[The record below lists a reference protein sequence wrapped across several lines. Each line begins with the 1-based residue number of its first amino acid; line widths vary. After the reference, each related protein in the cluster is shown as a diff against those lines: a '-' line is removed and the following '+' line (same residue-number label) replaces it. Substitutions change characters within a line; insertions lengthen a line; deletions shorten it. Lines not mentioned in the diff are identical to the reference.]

1 MQYFFSKK
9 RILTALK
16 LHFISTMK
24 TLNSIPA
31 TGIKGLKENWRNDLS
46 AAISVSLVAL
56 PLALGIAVASE
67 VSPMAGVLSAIIGGV
82 VTTFFRGGHL
92 AINGPAAGLI
102 AVILG
107 GLVALDGNINYVLAA
122 IVVSGGIQTIL
133 GFLKMG
139 RFAKLLPSSVLHGIL
154 AAIGVIIFTKQI
166 HYALGTTSDSKS
178 IIGTL
183 IDAFYKIPE
192 INPFVFVIALVGIL
206 TLVFYKKINTKFIRA
221 IPAPMWVLILSIPF
235 VFIFDFFNGHSISFL
250 GKSYGVGPEL
260 LIDIPENPLDSIMH
274 PDFGMIGTTAFWLTV
289 LSITMIASVET
300 LASARAVDKLDPYKR
315 TTNLNKDLIGVGLS
329 TMVSG
334 ALGGLPI
341 ITVIVRSTVNVNS
354 NAKTKWSNFYH
365 GIFLIL
371 FVLILAPILRSVPL
385 AALAAILVHTG
396 FKLASPKVFKHA
408 YDQGVEQ
415 LLFLTAT
422 LIITLFTDLLY
433 GIVGGIL
440 VTLFLHMLLAKV
452 GFLRFFKMI
461 YRSGSKVYRLENG
474 TYDVK
479 LKGISNFLYAL
490 QLDTLLE
497 EIPAGSTVRIDMS
510 KTRLVDLSIMENLI
524 DFKRIQDD
532 QGGDVKLIGLENHV
546 SSTSHNRALKIVT
559 GRIKKRIT
567 KRQIRLQ
574 KMAIAN
580 SWSFERE
587 VDWNTS
593 YLRNFHFFD
602 SRPIEMKKNSLQGL
616 DVKNDAHWEIA
627 DIIFDEGALLALEV
641 YQTTVQVIKLP
652 TAIPPFIIDKEGLFD
667 KVFDRVKVFSGAKGD
682 INFKKYTDFSNKFQ
696 LSGENE
702 AEIRT
707 FFTNDLLRFLEENE
721 IHHIESNGEA
731 LMIFKYI
738 HVARTDEVKNM
749 LVFAT
754 NLLSHMNLK

>member
-1 MQYFFSKK
+1 MS
-9 RILTALK
+9 INNT
-16 LHFISTMK
+16 IPST
-24 TLNSIPA
+24 
-31 TGIKGLKENWRNDLS
+31 GFKGLKENWRNDIS

-67 VSPMAGVLSAIIGGV
+67 VSPMAGILSAIIGGV

-107 GLVALDGNINYVLAA
+107 GLAALDGNINYVLAA
-122 IVVSGGIQTIL
+122 IVVSGAIQIVLGI
-133 GFLKMG
+133 LKMG

-154 AAIGVIIFTKQI
+154 AAIGVIILAKQI
-166 HYALGTTSDSKS
+166 HYALGTTSEATS
-178 IIGTL
+178 IIGTF
-183 IDAFYKIPE
+183 IDAFNKIPE
-192 INPFVFVIALVGIL
+192 INPIVFLVSLIGVL
-206 TLVFYKKINTKFIRA
+206 VLVFYKKIKYKFIRVL
-221 IPAPMWVLILSIPF
+221 PAPMWVLLLALPI
-235 VFIFDFFNGHSISFL
+235 VFGFDFFNEHSISLF
-250 GKSYGVGPEL
+250 GSAHQIGPQL
-260 LIDIPENPLDSIMH
+260 LIEIPDNPLDSIMH
-274 PDFGMIGTTAFWLTV
+274 PDFGMVATGAFWLTV

-315 TTNLNKDLIGVGLS
+315 TTNLNKDLVGVGLS

-354 NAKTKWSNFYH
+354 NAKTKWSNLYH

-371 FVLILAPILRSVPL
+371 FVLILAPVLRSVPL

-415 LLFLTAT
+415 LLFLSST

-433 GIVGGIL
+433 GIIGGIL
-440 VTLFLHMLLAKV
+440 VTLILHMLLAKV
-452 GFLRFFKMI
+452 GFGKFFKMI
-461 YRSGSKVYRLENG
+461 YRSGSRVHKLDDG

-490 QLDTLLE
+490 QLDKLLE
-497 EIPAGSTVRIDMS
+497 EIPKGSNVRIDLS
-510 KTRLVDLSIMENLI
+510 QTRLVDLSIMENLI
-524 DFKRIQDD
+524 EFKRIQDND
-532 QGGDVKLIGLENHV
+532 GGHVNLMGLENHV
-546 SSTSHNRALKIVT
+546 ASTSHNRALKIVT

-574 KMAIAN
+574 KLANSN

-602 SRPIEMKKNSLQGL
+602 SRPIEMKSNSLQGL
-616 DVKNDAHWEIA
+616 DKENNARWEIA
-627 DIIFDEGALLALEV
+627 DIVFDEGALLALEV
-641 YQTTVQVIKLP
+641 YQTTVLVVRLP
-652 TAIPPFIIDKEGLFD
+652 SKIPSFIIDKEGLFD
-667 KVFDRVKVFSGAKGD
+667 KIFDKVKGLSGASRD
-682 INFKKYTDFSNKFQ
+682 IDFLKHTGFSTKLQ
-696 LSGENE
+696 LSGDDES
-702 AEIRT
+702 AIRS
-707 FFTNDLLRFLEENE
+707 FFTDDLIQFLEKNE

-731 LMIFKYI
+731 LMIFKYLHI
-738 HVARTDEVKNM
+738 ARTDEVQHM
-749 LVFAT
+749 LEFSL
-754 NLLSHMNLK
+754 NLLRHMNLNK

>member
-1 MQYFFSKK
+1 MTFLF
-9 RILTALK
+9 
-16 LHFISTMK
+16 
-24 TLNSIPA
+24 LNMTTKNAIPA
-31 TGIKGLKENWRNDLS
+31 SGFKGLKENWRNDLS
-46 AAISVSLVAL
+46 AALSVSLVAL

-166 HYALGTTSDSKS
+166 HYALGTTSTADTT
-178 IIGTL
+178 IGTL
-183 IDAFYKIPE
+183 LDAFYKLPD
-192 INPFVFVIALVGIL
+192 INPFVFVIALIGIL
-206 TLVFYKKINTKFIRA
+206 VLVFYKKIKNKFIKI
-221 IPAPMWVLILSIPF
+221 IPAPMWVLLLALPL
-235 VFIFDFFNGHSISFL
+235 VFLFDFFNAHSISFL
-250 GKSYGVGPEL
+250 GKAYYVGPKL
-260 LIDIPENPLDSIMH
+260 LIDIPDNPLDSIMH
-274 PDFGMIGTTAFWLTV
+274 PDFGMIGTAAFWLTV

-315 TTNLNKDLIGVGLS
+315 TTNLNKDLVGVGLS

-354 NAKTKWSNFYH
+354 NAKTKWSNLYH

-415 LLFLTAT
+415 LLFLSST

-440 VTLFLHMLLAKV
+440 VTLVLHMLLAKV
-452 GFLRFFKMI
+452 GFTKFFKMI
-461 YRSGSKVYRLENG
+461 YKSGSKVSRLENG
-474 TYDVK
+474 NYDVK
-479 LKGISNFLYAL
+479 LKGVSNFLYAL
-490 QLDTLLE
+490 KLDKLLE
-497 EIPAGSTVRIDMS
+497 DIPLGSNIRIDLS
-510 KTRLVDLSIMENLI
+510 QTRLVDLSIMENLI
-524 DFKRIQDD
+524 EFKRIHDD
-532 QGGDVKLIGLENHV
+532 KGGDVKLIGMDNHV
-546 SSTSHNRALKIVT
+546 SSTSHNRALKIIA
-559 GRIKKRIT
+559 GRVKKRIT
-567 KRQIRLQ
+567 QRQIRLQ

-580 SWSFERE
+580 HWSFERE
-587 VDWNTS
+587 IDWNTS
-593 YLRNFHFFD
+593 YLRNFAFFD
-602 SRPIEMKKNSLQGL
+602 SRPIEMKSNSLQGI
-616 DVKNDAHWEIA
+616 DVENNTQWEIA
-627 DIIFDEGALLALEV
+627 DIVFDEGAMLALEV
-641 YQTTVQVIKLP
+641 YQTTVQIVRLP
-652 TAIPPFIIDKEGLFD
+652 SPIPRFIIDKEGLFD
-667 KVFDRVKVFSGAKGD
+667 KIFEKVKVFSGKRRD
-682 INFKKYTDFSNKFQ
+682 INFVKFSGFSNKFQ

-702 AEIRT
+702 DVIKAFFNTDLIRY
-707 FFTNDLLRFLEENE
+707 LEQNE

-731 LMIFKYI
+731 LMIFKYLHI
-738 HVARTDEVKNM
+738 ARTDEVQNM
-749 LVFAT
+749 LTFSH
-754 NLLSHMNLK
+754 NLIGHMTLK

>member
-1 MQYFFSKK
+1 MN
-9 RILTALK
+9 T
-16 LHFISTMK
+16 H
-24 TLNSIPA
+24 NSIPA
-31 TGIKGLKENWRNDLS
+31 TGFKGLKENWRNDLS

-122 IVVSGGIQTIL
+122 IVISGGIQTIL

-166 HYALGTTSDSKS
+166 HYALGTTSDAKT
-178 IIGTL
+178 IVGTL

-192 INPFVFVIALVGIL
+192 INPFVFLIALVGIL
-206 TLVFYKKINTKFIRA
+206 VLVFYKKINTKFIRM
-221 IPAPMWVLILSIPF
+221 IPAPMWVLILSIPL
-235 VFIFDFFNGHSISFL
+235 VFAFDFFNEHSLSFF

-260 LIDIPENPLDSIMH
+260 LIEIPDNPLDSIMH
-274 PDFGMIGTTAFWLTV
+274 PDFGMIGTAAFWLTV

-371 FVLILAPILRSVPL
+371 FVLILAPVLRSVPL

-415 LLFLTAT
+415 LLFLSST

-433 GIVGGIL
+433 GIIGGIL

-452 GFLRFFKMI
+452 GFSRFFKMI
-461 YRSGSKVYRLENG
+461 YKSGSKVYRLENG
-474 TYDVK
+474 SYDVK

-490 QLDTLLE
+490 QLDKLLE
-497 EIPAGSTVRIDMS
+497 EVPKGATVRIDMS

-524 DFKRIQDD
+524 DFKRIQED
-532 QGGDVKLIGLENHV
+532 QGGDVKLIGLDNHV

-567 KRQIRLQ
+567 QRQIRLQ

-602 SRPIEMKKNSLQGL
+602 SRPIEMKMNSLQGL
-616 DVKNDAHWEIA
+616 DVKNNAHWEIA
-627 DIIFDEGALLALEV
+627 DIVFDEGALLALEV
-641 YQTTVQVIKLP
+641 YQTTVQIIRLP
-652 TAIPPFIIDKEGLFD
+652 SSIPKFIIDKEGLFD
-667 KVFDRVKVFSGAKGD
+667 KVFDRVKVFAGAKGD
-682 INFKKYTDFSNKFQ
+682 INFKRYADFSSKFQ

-702 AEIRT
+702 TEIRT
-707 FFTNDLLRFLEENE
+707 FFTDDLIRFLEENE

>member
-1 MQYFFSKK
+1 MTTKN
-9 RILTALK
+9 A
-16 LHFISTMK
+16 
-24 TLNSIPA
+24 IPA
-31 TGIKGLKENWRNDLS
+31 SGFKGLKENWRNDLS
-46 AAISVSLVAL
+46 AALSVSLVAL

-166 HYALGTTSDSKS
+166 HYALGTTSTADTT
-178 IIGTL
+178 IGTL
-183 IDAFYKIPE
+183 LDAFYKLPD
-192 INPFVFVIALVGIL
+192 INPFVFVIALIGIL
-206 TLVFYKKINTKFIRA
+206 VLVFYKKIKNKFIKI
-221 IPAPMWVLILSIPF
+221 IPAPMWVLLLALPL
-235 VFIFDFFNGHSISFL
+235 VFLFDFFNAHSISFL
-250 GKSYGVGPEL
+250 GKAYYVGPKL
-260 LIDIPENPLDSIMH
+260 LIDIPDNPLDSIMH
-274 PDFGMIGTTAFWLTV
+274 PDFGMIGTAAFWLTV

-315 TTNLNKDLIGVGLS
+315 TTNLNKDLVGVGLS

-354 NAKTKWSNFYH
+354 NAKTKWSNLYH

-415 LLFLTAT
+415 LLFLSST

-440 VTLFLHMLLAKV
+440 VTLVLHMLLAKV
-452 GFLRFFKMI
+452 GFTKFFKMI
-461 YRSGSKVYRLENG
+461 YKSGSKVSRLENG
-474 TYDVK
+474 NYDVK
-479 LKGISNFLYAL
+479 LKGVSNFLYAL
-490 QLDTLLE
+490 KLDKLLE
-497 EIPAGSTVRIDMS
+497 DIPLGSNIRIDLS
-510 KTRLVDLSIMENLI
+510 QTRLVDLSIMENLI
-524 DFKRIQDD
+524 EFKRIHDD
-532 QGGDVKLIGLENHV
+532 KGGDVKLIGMDNHV
-546 SSTSHNRALKIVT
+546 SSTSHNRALKIIA
-559 GRIKKRIT
+559 GRVKKRIT
-567 KRQIRLQ
+567 QRQIRLQ

-580 SWSFERE
+580 HWSFERE
-587 VDWNTS
+587 IDWNTS
-593 YLRNFHFFD
+593 YLRNFAFFD
-602 SRPIEMKKNSLQGL
+602 SRPIEMKSNSLQGI
-616 DVKNDAHWEIA
+616 DVENNTQWEIA
-627 DIIFDEGALLALEV
+627 DIVFDEGAMLALEV
-641 YQTTVQVIKLP
+641 YQTTVQIVRLP
-652 TAIPPFIIDKEGLFD
+652 SPIPRFIIDKEGLFD
-667 KVFDRVKVFSGAKGD
+667 KIFEKVKVFSGKRRD
-682 INFKKYTDFSNKFQ
+682 INFVKFSGFSNKFQ

-702 AEIRT
+702 DVIKAFFNTDLIRY
-707 FFTNDLLRFLEENE
+707 LEQNE

-731 LMIFKYI
+731 LMIFKYLHI
-738 HVARTDEVKNM
+738 ARTDEVQNM
-749 LVFAT
+749 LTFSH
-754 NLLSHMNLK
+754 NLIGHMTLK

>member
-1 MQYFFSKK
+1 MNTNNP
-9 RILTALK
+9 IP
-16 LHFISTMK
+16 
-24 TLNSIPA
+24 SI
-31 TGIKGLKENWRNDLS
+31 GFKGLKENWRSDLS

-107 GLVALDGNINYVLAA
+107 GLVALDNNINYVLAA
-122 IVVSGGIQTIL
+122 IVISGAIQMVL

-154 AAIGVIIFTKQI
+154 AAIGVIIFAKQI
-166 HYALGTTSDSKS
+166 HYALGTTSNADTT
-178 IIGTL
+178 IGTL
-183 IDAFYKIPE
+183 IDVFYKLPE
-192 INPFVFVIALVGIL
+192 INPFVFLISLVGIL
-206 TLVFYKKINTKFIRA
+206 VLVFYKKINTKFIRI
-221 IPAPMWVLILSIPF
+221 IPAPMWVLLLALPI
-235 VFIFDFFNGHSISFL
+235 VFGFDFFNEHSISLF
-250 GKSYGVGPEL
+250 GKSYGVGPKL
-260 LIDIPENPLDSIMH
+260 LIDIPDNPLDSIMH
-274 PDFGMIGTTAFWLTV
+274 PDFGMIGTIPFWLTV

-315 TTNLNKDLIGVGLS
+315 TTNLNKDLVGVGLS

-371 FVLILAPILRSVPL
+371 FVLILAPVLRSIPL

-415 LLFLTAT
+415 LLFLSAT
-422 LIITLFTDLLY
+422 LIITLFTDLLF
-433 GIVGGIL
+433 GIIGGIL
-440 VTLFLHMLLAKV
+440 VTLVLHMLLAKL
-452 GFLRFFKMI
+452 GFISFFKNI
-461 YRSGSKVYRLENG
+461 YKSDSKVYSLKNG

-479 LKGISNFLYAL
+479 LKGVANFLYAL
-490 QLDTLLE
+490 QLDKLLKG
-497 EIPAGSTVRIDMS
+497 IPSGSTIRIDMS
-510 KTRLVDLSIMENLI
+510 KTRLVDLTIMENLI
-524 DFKRIQDD
+524 EFKRIHDNN
-532 QGGDVKLIGLENHV
+532 GGDVKLIGLDNHV
-546 SSTSHNRALKIVT
+546 ASTSHNRALKIIT
-559 GRIKKRIT
+559 GRVKKRIT

-574 KMAIAN
+574 KLAIAN
-580 SWSFERE
+580 GWSFERE

-602 SRPIEMKKNSLQGL
+602 SRPIEMKSNSLQGL
-616 DVKNDAHWEIA
+616 DTENNAHWEIA
-627 DIIFDEGALLALEV
+627 DIVFDEGALLALEV
-641 YQTTVQVIKLP
+641 YQTTVQIVKLP
-652 TAIPPFIIDKEGLFD
+652 SPIPRFVIDREGLFD
-667 KVFDRVKVFSGAKGD
+667 KVFNRVKVLSGSKGD
-682 INFKKYTDFSNKFQ
+682 INFEKYADFSNKFQ

-702 AEIRT
+702 DTIRT
-707 FFTNDLLRFLEENE
+707 FFTDDLIRFLEQNE

-731 LMIFKYI
+731 LMIFKYLHI
-738 HVARTDEVKNM
+738 ARTDEVQNM
-749 LVFAT
+749 LIFAH
-754 NLLSHMNLK
+754 NLLSHMDFRKSS